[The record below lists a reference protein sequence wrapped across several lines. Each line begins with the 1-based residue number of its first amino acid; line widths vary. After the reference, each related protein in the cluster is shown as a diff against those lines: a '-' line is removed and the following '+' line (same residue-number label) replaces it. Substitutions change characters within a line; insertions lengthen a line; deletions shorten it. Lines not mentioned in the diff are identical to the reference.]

1 MTKIER
7 AALLECLAA
16 VESMS
21 ALFSISNINLSSES
35 FYNRMAVISN
45 STHGL
50 MMALNNES
58 AGGSSVEVAE

>member
-7 AALLECLAA
+7 AALLECLAGI
-16 VESMS
+16 E
-21 ALFSISNINLSSES
+21 SISGMFSVECETDLEV

-45 STHGL
+45 SAHGL

-58 AGGSSVEVAE
+58 AGGSSTEI

>member
-16 VESMS
+16 VESIS
-21 ALFSISNINLSSES
+21 ALLSFDCES
-35 FYNRMAVISN
+35 QLIYNRMAVISN
-45 STHGL
+45 SAHGL

-58 AGGSSVEVAE
+58 AGGPSVEL

>member
-21 ALFSISNINLSSES
+21 ALLSNNCSIEVV
-35 FYNRMAVISN
+35 YDRMAVISN
-45 STHGL
+45 SVHGL
-50 MMALNNES
+50 VVALNNES
-58 AGGSSVEVAE
+58 AGGPSVEIKEC